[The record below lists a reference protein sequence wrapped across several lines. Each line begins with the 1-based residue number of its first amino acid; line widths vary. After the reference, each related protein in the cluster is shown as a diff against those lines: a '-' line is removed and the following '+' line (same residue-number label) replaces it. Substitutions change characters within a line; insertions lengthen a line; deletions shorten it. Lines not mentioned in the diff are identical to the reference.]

1 MNLFVNKIH
10 DEYGLAESNIG
21 KHNLKKVLIDLYL
34 CWANDP
40 EQCIG
45 FHRNNNQYSR
55 GKRLNKLKLEG
66 KFHSHR

>member
-1 MNLFVNKIH
+1 MNLLVNKIH

-45 FHRNNNQYSR
+45 FHRNNNQYSP
-55 GKRLNKLKLEG
+55 GKRLNKLKLG
-66 KFHSHR
+66 RKILTS